1 MTVTMITCQI
11 QVEAI
16 LLIALLLPADQS
28 FDCAGHFRVSS
39 LAFFTERCWGEYH
52 IGNHLF
58 QSKDDKIS
66 HINTVS

>member
-1 MTVTMITCQI
+1 MTMITCQI

-16 LLIALLLPADQS
+16 LLVAFLLPTDQS
-28 FDCAGHFRVSS
+28 FDCAGHFRVFS
-39 LAFFTERCWGEYH
+39 LIAFTDRYRSEYH